1 MRTCSKTL
9 DEMDAGSRRGFA
21 FNCLTSYSDAERMQ
35 DYLYYADP
43 RVLFDHCKTPLL
55 EERGAAARLRPLRI
69 HHPGEESMKPVLI
82 FGAGEIAE
90 VAHFYFTRD
99 TRIPVAG
106 FTVDAAYLKE
116 SRFCGLPVVPFE
128 EAQSAFAPGAHDLF
142 VALSYA
148 KINAVRAQKCAEGKA
163 RGYRLASYVSSK
175 ASVWDG
181 FQPGENCF
189 ILEDNT
195 LQPFVRIGDNV
206 TLWSGNHIGHHA
218 RVGDRTASSLR
229 TW

>member
-1 MRTCSKTL
+1 M
-9 DEMDAGSRRGFA
+9 
-21 FNCLTSYSDAERMQ
+21 
-35 DYLYYADP
+35 
-43 RVLFDHCKTPLL
+43 
-55 EERGAAARLRPLRI
+55 RPL
-69 HHPGEESMKPVLI
+69 LI

-99 TRIPVAG
+99 TGIPVAG
-106 FTVDAAYLKE
+106 FTVDASFMKE
-116 SRFCGLPVVPFE
+116 SRFCGLPVIPFE
-128 EAQSAFAPGAHDLF
+128 EAHAAFAPDTHDLF

-148 KINAVRAQKCAEGKA
+148 KINAVRAQKCVEGRT

-181 FQPGENCF
+181 FKAGENCF

-195 LQPFVRIGDNV
+195 IQPFVQIADNV

-218 RVGDRTASSLR
+218 RLAANCFITSHVVISGGVHVGENAFIGVNSTLRDHVKIGARSVIGAGSLVLEDVPDDGVVAPR
-229 TW
+229 GTELSKIPSYRLRHL

>member
-1 MRTCSKTL
+1 M
-9 DEMDAGSRRGFA
+9 
-21 FNCLTSYSDAERMQ
+21 
-35 DYLYYADP
+35 
-43 RVLFDHCKTPLL
+43 
-55 EERGAAARLRPLRI
+55 RPL
-69 HHPGEESMKPVLI
+69 LI

-99 TRIPVAG
+99 TRLPVAG
-106 FTVDAAYLKE
+106 FAVDAPYIKE
-116 SRFCGLPVVPFE
+116 NRFCGLPVVPFE
-128 EAQSAFAPGAHDLF
+128 EAHAAFAPGTHDLF

-175 ASVWDG
+175 ASIWDG
-181 FQPGENCF
+181 FKAGENCF

-195 LQPFVRIGDNV
+195 IQPFVQIADNV

-218 RVGDRTASSLR
+218 RLAANCFITSHVVISGGVQVGENAFIGVNSTVRDHVRIGARSVIGAGALVLEDVPDDGVVAPRGSELSKVPSYRLR
-229 TW
+229 HL

>member
-1 MRTCSKTL
+1 M
-9 DEMDAGSRRGFA
+9 
-21 FNCLTSYSDAERMQ
+21 
-35 DYLYYADP
+35 
-43 RVLFDHCKTPLL
+43 
-55 EERGAAARLRPLRI
+55 RPL
-69 HHPGEESMKPVLI
+69 LI

-99 TRIPVAG
+99 TRIAVAG

-116 SRFCGLPVVPFE
+116 SRFCGLPVVAFE
-128 EAQSAFAPGAHDLF
+128 EAQPAFAPGAHDLF

-148 KINAVRAQKCAEGKA
+148 RINAVRAQKCAEGKA

-181 FQPGENCF
+181 FQAGENCF

-195 LQPFVRIGDNV
+195 IQPFVRIADNV

-218 RVGDRTASSLR
+218 RLAANCFITSHVVISGGVQIGENAFIGVNATLR
-229 TW
+229 DHVKIGARSVIGAGALVLEDVPDDGVVAPRGSELSKVPSYRLRHL

>member
-1 MRTCSKTL
+1 
-9 DEMDAGSRRGFA
+9 
-21 FNCLTSYSDAERMQ
+21 
-35 DYLYYADP
+35 
-43 RVLFDHCKTPLL
+43 
-55 EERGAAARLRPLRI
+55 
-69 HHPGEESMKPVLI
+69 MKPVLI

-90 VAHFYFTRD
+90 LAHFYFTRD
-99 TRIPVAG
+99 TRIAVAG

-128 EAQSAFAPGAHDLF
+128 EAPAAFAPGAHDLF

-181 FQPGENCF
+181 FQAGENCF

-195 LQPFVRIGDNV
+195 LQPFVRIADNV

-218 RVGDRTASSLR
+218 RVAANCFITSHVVISGGVQIGENAFIGVNATLR
-229 TW
+229 DHVKIGARSVIGAGALVLEDVPEDGVVAPRGSELSKVPSYRLRHL

>member
-1 MRTCSKTL
+1 
-9 DEMDAGSRRGFA
+9 
-21 FNCLTSYSDAERMQ
+21 
-35 DYLYYADP
+35 
-43 RVLFDHCKTPLL
+43 
-55 EERGAAARLRPLRI
+55 
-69 HHPGEESMKPVLI
+69 MKPILI

-90 VAHFYFTRD
+90 LAHFYFTRD
-99 TRIPVAG
+99 ARIPVAA
-106 FTVDAAYLKE
+106 FTVDRAYVKE

-128 EAQSAFAPGAHDLF
+128 EAPDAFAPGTHDLF

-181 FQPGENCF
+181 FQAGENCF

-195 LQPFVRIGDNV
+195 LQPFVHIADNV

-218 RVGDRTASSLR
+218 RVSANCFITSHVVVSGGVRIGENAFIGVNATLR
-229 TW
+229 DHVKIGARSVIGAGALVLEDVPDDGVVAPRGSELSKVPSHRLRRL

>member
-1 MRTCSKTL
+1 
-9 DEMDAGSRRGFA
+9 
-21 FNCLTSYSDAERMQ
+21 
-35 DYLYYADP
+35 
-43 RVLFDHCKTPLL
+43 
-55 EERGAAARLRPLRI
+55 
-69 HHPGEESMKPVLI
+69 MKPLLI

-99 TRIPVAG
+99 TRVTVAG

-116 SRFCGLPVVPFE
+116 STFCGLPVVAFE
-128 EAQSAFAPGAHDLF
+128 EAAAKFAPASNDLF

-148 KINAVRAQKCAEGKA
+148 KINAVRALKCAEGRA

-181 FQPGENCF
+181 FKAPENCF

-195 LQPFVRIGDNV
+195 LQPFVQIGDNV
-206 TLWSGNHIGHHA
+206 TLWSGNHVGHHA
-218 RVGDRTASSLR
+218 RIGANCFITSHVVISGGVQIGDNAFIGVNATLRDHVKVGARAVIGAGSLVLEDVPEDGVIAARGTELSKVPSSRLR
-229 TW
+229 RL

>member
-1 MRTCSKTL
+1 
-9 DEMDAGSRRGFA
+9 
-21 FNCLTSYSDAERMQ
+21 
-35 DYLYYADP
+35 
-43 RVLFDHCKTPLL
+43 
-55 EERGAAARLRPLRI
+55 
-69 HHPGEESMKPVLI
+69 MKPVLI

-116 SRFCGLPVVPFE
+116 ARFCGLPVVAFE
-128 EAQSAFAPGAHDLF
+128 EAQGAFASATHDLF

-181 FQPGENCF
+181 FQAGENCF

-195 LQPFVRIGDNV
+195 LQPFVHIAHNV

-218 RVGDRTASSLR
+218 RVGANCFITSHVVISGGVQVGENAFIGVNATLR
-229 TW
+229 DHVKIGARSVIGAGALVLEDVPDDGVVAPRGTELSKVPSHRLRHL